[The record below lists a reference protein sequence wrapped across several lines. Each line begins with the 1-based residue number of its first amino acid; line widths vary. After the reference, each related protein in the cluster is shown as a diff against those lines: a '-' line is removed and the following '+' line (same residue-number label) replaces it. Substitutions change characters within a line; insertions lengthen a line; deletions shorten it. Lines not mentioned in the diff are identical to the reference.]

1 MIGSRIVIAAPA
13 LPEMNR
19 NNHLPSAAPGWLGE
33 VIAPHARRVCM
44 RLNVVMSDQL
54 KEDQARW
61 NDIRA
66 NWTL

>member
-1 MIGSRIVIAAPA
+1 
-13 LPEMNR
+13 MNR

-66 NWTL
+66 NWTI